1 MTHVTNKETKTQA
14 TEVVDVTA
22 VKGKSLG
29 FYGQHSQARLSQ
41 TGLLLNSSSAVE
53 SLFVPQFPFFVL
65 EQGHEDE

>member
-22 VKGKSLG
+22 VKRGELG
-29 FYGQHSQARLSQ
+29 FYGQHSQVRLSQ

-53 SLFVPQFPFFVL
+53 SLFVPQFPLFVL